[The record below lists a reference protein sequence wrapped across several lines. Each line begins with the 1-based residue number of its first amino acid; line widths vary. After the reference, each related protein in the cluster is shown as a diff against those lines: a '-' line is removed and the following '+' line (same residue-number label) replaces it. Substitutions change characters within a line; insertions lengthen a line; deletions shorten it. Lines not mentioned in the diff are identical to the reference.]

1 MNIVITG
8 ASGAMGQALA
18 LEYAAPEVTLHLQGR
33 NLETLESLAHQCE
46 QRGAMTQIET
56 LDLFYLN
63 AVEDWSKRLCLDGG
77 PDLLILNAGLNT
89 HTTSVQPDESINVS
103 QELLVVNL
111 LSAIRLVQGCLPA
124 MRARGSGQIALI
136 SSLAAWRGLP
146 KTPSYSASKAGLKA
160 YGEALRT
167 DLGPSGIRVNVV
179 LPGYVDSPMSRAM
192 PGPKPWLWT
201 PERAARVIRLGLGQ
215 NKGRIS
221 FPFFLSIG
229 CQALAFLP
237 DSVSTWLLKKF
248 GYG

>member
-8 ASGAMGQALA
+8 ASGAIGQALA
-18 LEYAAPEVTLHLQGR
+18 LEYAAPDVTLHLQGR
-33 NLETLESLAHQCE
+33 NLETLESLADQCE
-46 QRGAMTQIET
+46 NRGAIVHIET

-63 AVEDWSKRLCLDGG
+63 AVQDWAQRLCLNGG
-77 PDLLILNAGLNT
+77 PNLLILNAGLNI
-89 HTTSVQPDESINVS
+89 HTTPAHPDESINDS
-103 QELLVVNL
+103 QELLIVNL
-111 LSAIRLVQGCLPA
+111 LSAIRLVQVCLPS
-124 MRARGSGQIALI
+124 MRTRGSGQIALI

-167 DLGPSGIRVNVV
+167 DLAPAGIRVNVV

-201 PERAARVIRLGLGQ
+201 AERAARVIRLGLNQ

-221 FPFFLSIG
+221 FPSLLSTG
-229 CQALAFLP
+229 CHALAIFP
-237 DSVSTWLLKKF
+237 DSVSGWLLKKF

>member
-8 ASGAMGQALA
+8 ASGAIGQALA
-18 LEYAAPEVTLHLQGR
+18 LEYAGPEITLHLQGR
-33 NLETLESLAHQCE
+33 NAEVLESLALQCE
-46 QRGAMTQIET
+46 QRGAIVQIET

-63 AVEDWSKRLCLDGG
+63 AVADWAQRLCHEGA
-77 PDLLILNAGLNT
+77 PDLLILNAGINI
-89 HTTSVQPDESINVS
+89 HTSSEQPNESVDASH
-103 QELLVVNL
+103 ELMLVNL

-124 MRARGSGQIALI
+124 MRLRGSGQIALI

-167 DLGPSGIRVNVV
+167 ELTSTGIRVNVV
-179 LPGYVDSPMSRAM
+179 LPGYVESPMSMAM
-192 PGPKPWLWT
+192 PGPKPCQWT
-201 PERAARVIRLGLGQ
+201 PERAARVIRLGLDR

-221 FPFFLSIG
+221 FPFFLSMG
-229 CQALAFLP
+229 CHMLALLP
-237 DSVSTWLLKKF
+237 DSVSGWLLRKF

>member
-1 MNIVITG
+1 MNIVLTG
-8 ASGAMGQALA
+8 ASGAIGQALA
-18 LEYAAPEVTLHLQGR
+18 LEYAAPGVTLHLQGR
-33 NLETLESLAHQCE
+33 DLDKLESLASQCE
-46 QRGAMTQIET
+46 QRGASVQLET

-63 AVEDWSKRLCLDGG
+63 AVEDWAKRLCHDGG
-77 PDLLILNAGLNT
+77 PDLLILNAGLNI
-89 HTTSVQPDESINVS
+89 HTTPERPDESTEAS

-167 DLGPSGIRVNVV
+167 DLATVGIRVNVV

-192 PGPKPWLWT
+192 LGPKPWLWT
-201 PERAARVIRLGLGQ
+201 PERAAQVIRRGLDQ

-221 FPFFLSIG
+221 FPFFLSLG
-229 CQALAFLP
+229 CHALALLP
-237 DSVSTWLLKKF
+237 DGLSGWLLKRF